1 MAKGFNAR
9 KDRYMA
15 SRHRWHDSMVYDYL
29 SYAFSGI
36 SFIMNH
42 YQMKD
47 VEISDEQIEDWL
59 GNDWKFSE
67 IVEILKDIAN
77 HEYDPNQMRC
87 DILTS
92 PKE

>member
-1 MAKGFNAR
+1 
-9 KDRYMA
+9 
-15 SRHRWHDSMVYDYL
+15 
-29 SYAFSGI
+29 
-36 SFIMNH
+36 MNH

-47 VEISDEQIEDWL
+47 VEINDEQIENWL
-59 GNDWKFSE
+59 GFDWKFSD

-77 HEYDPNQMRC
+77 HEYDANQMRV

>member
-1 MAKGFNAR
+1 
-9 KDRYMA
+9 
-15 SRHRWHDSMVYDYL
+15 
-29 SYAFSGI
+29 
-36 SFIMNH
+36 MNH